1 MEVKQKVKENT
12 VYDDRKE
19 RASTDDFGRAI
30 SRIAAAQICEN
41 IGFEGFNESALDS
54 FADITVKYL
63 YDLGKTAT
71 FCAIL
76 AGRTEVNVFDVI
88 EGLGDLGGSTGASK
102 WKPISC
108 SVFRSWRKDMAAVS
122 LAAKLPNE
130 TDKNHVS
137 LLEIFS
143 PAIEALKDDPSE
155 SGNGVEENPSD
166 QGSAV
171 CLECRPGK
179 KVLRD
184 SFDLRLRNKGS
195 RRTASGFRWDKKKMT
210 RREEQSCYLDNLL
223 KTSRS

>member
-102 WKPISC
+102 NK
-108 SVFRSWRKDMAAVS
+108 RKIPCFVQMDETPAFKHIPLWMPAFPDRHTYARAS
-122 LAAKLPNE
+122 TWNE
-130 TDKNHVS
+130 RAS
-137 LLEIFS
+137 
-143 PAIEALKDDPSE
+143 DP
-155 SGNGVEENPSD
+155 
-166 QGSAV
+166 
-171 CLECRPGK
+171 
-179 KVLRD
+179 
-184 SFDLRLRNKGS
+184 
-195 RRTASGFRWDKKKMT
+195 
-210 RREEQSCYLDNLL
+210 
-223 KTSRS
+223 